1 MLINF
6 DVFKLN
12 VLDVFKLNVV
22 GFDRMAA
29 RAGDDESTEDGLN
42 EDFDFRGGCDNQI
55 GFESRNIIQ

>member
-12 VLDVFKLNVV
+12 VLDVFKLNVF

-29 RAGDDESTEDGLN
+29 RVGDDESTEDGLN
-42 EDFDFRGGCDNQI
+42 EDSCIVLI
-55 GFESRNIIQ
+55 G